1 MIDNRDYMRSERSGF
16 GGGGGLG
23 SPSTWSVLTWIIAI
37 NLVVFFLQ
45 NFIFS
50 EMPPFRIQEEG
61 RWSPGF
67 GISVEALK
75 EGKIWTILTHQFVHS
90 GFEGGGLAFL
100 HIALNMLM
108 IWMFGRAVL
117 SELGS
122 RNLLIIFLVGGI
134 CGAILEL
141 LTNPNPRTYLFGASG
156 GAFAILLASCSLSP
170 ENRITMLI
178 PIPVELRARTIGRAA
193 IIISLA
199 LGIFSMIAGQGK
211 SGMIHSTAHFAHLGG
226 ALFGFLFVRRL
237 GYSDGSITS
246 FDLGQ
251 RRERSEMKKT
261 FSRRE
266 RPAPRTREELDVMER
281 YDDILD
287 KVSAKGMQSITKE
300 ERAILD
306 EVSERFRAREGKR

>member
-1 MIDNRDYMRSERSGF
+1 MLDNRDYMRSERPSF

-23 SPSTWSVLTWIIAI
+23 SPSTWSVLTWVIAI
-37 NLVVFFLQ
+37 NLAVFFLQ

-50 EMPPFRIQEEG
+50 ETPPFRISDG
-61 RWSPGF
+61 GGGWAPGF
-67 GISVEALK
+67 GVSVEALK
-75 EGKIWTILTHQFVHS
+75 EGEIWTLLTHQFVHS
-90 GFEGGGLAFL
+90 GFEAGGLAFL
-100 HIALNMLM
+100 HIALNLLM

-122 RNLLIIFLVGGI
+122 RNFLIILLVGGV
-134 CGAILEL
+134 CGAVLQL
-141 LTNPNPRTYLFGASG
+141 LTNSNTYLFGASG
-156 GAFAILLASCSLSP
+156 GAFAILLASCCLSP
-170 ENRITMLI
+170 ENRITMLVPI
-178 PIPVELRARTIGRAA
+178 PIELRARTIGRAA

-199 LGIFSMIAGQGK
+199 LGIFTMISGQGK
-211 SGMIHSTAHFAHLGG
+211 PGMVYGTAHFAHLGG
-226 ALFGFLFVRRL
+226 ALFGFFFVRRL
-237 GYSDGSITS
+237 GYADGSLTS

-251 RRERSEMKKT
+251 QRKRSEMKNP

-266 RPAPRTREELDVMER
+266 RPAPRTREESDVMER

-306 EVSERFRAREGKR
+306 EVSERLRAREGKR